1 MPVRVLLRVSLM
13 IESPASFDQMSSAM
27 LTFIILNVKITI
39 SMSIIIFIV
48 NYFLALYEEK
58 MHESRHE
65 IIRFKKQYSSLR
77 N

>member
-39 SMSIIIFIV
+39 SMSTIIFIV
-48 NYFLALYEEK
+48 DYF
-58 MHESRHE
+58 
-65 IIRFKKQYSSLR
+65 
-77 N
+77 